1 MLTMSSSPSTFNTNT
16 METITSSST
25 TASAAATTT
34 SNINNNHNHPL
45 INLPCPILY
54 TILTYIDKPIYHPK
68 LVCFTFQLLCHLFHN
83 YINVNDDLWEMIL
96 IGYYKNDNDSKNK
109 KNHGTSTQGRRL
121 SKRLR
126 RNTAKEDVIH
136 AHFVLR
142 DQVSLHY

>member
-1 MLTMSSSPSTFNTNT
+1 

-25 TASAAATTT
+25 TATATATATTIT
-34 SNINNNHNHPL
+34 NNNNNNHNHPL

-68 LVCFTFQLLCHLFHN
+68 LLCSTFQLLCHLFHN

-96 IGYYKNDNDSKNK
+96 IGYYKNDNDDDDSKKNN
-109 KNHGTSTQGRRL
+109 NHGTSSQGRRL

-136 AHFVLR
+136 THFVLR
-142 DQVSLHY
+142 DQVSIMIIIFS